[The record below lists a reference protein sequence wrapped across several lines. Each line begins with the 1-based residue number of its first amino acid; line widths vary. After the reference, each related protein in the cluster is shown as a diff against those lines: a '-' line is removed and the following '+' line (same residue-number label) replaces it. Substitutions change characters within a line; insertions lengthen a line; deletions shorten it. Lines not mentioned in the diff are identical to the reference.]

1 MSNEAPAFNAEAMT
15 GCCFNCE
22 ESGFHFSLFPCCLG
36 VTFLF
41 IGILR
46 MLPRKNP
53 LGGHAGNRTQI
64 TLLDGDKHATFGR

>member
-46 MLPRKNP
+46 MLPRKN
-53 LGGHAGNRTQI
+53 L
-64 TLLDGDKHATFGR
+64 